1 ETTTQLLIAI
11 DVNRKKITETTPEF
25 EHLKEE
31 HEKMTRIYES
41 TKETMIETKRKK
53 QEILD
58 KISNTQRD
66 IRQKNKSRDITML
79 AVKECQ
85 QDTKQHM
92 QKAHD
97 DMLKLEEDI
106 YEKGCRLETLEDE
119 NERFQKTIDY
129 LNYQIELFNR
139 FSQQSNIDIKHL
151 DENNLGLLN
160 ILESGWNDDRKLEHR
175 AAEKDLQ
182 YIDDLTVLL
191 QHTEKR
197 KVKVGSIV
205 NRLIGEL
212 QHLKYYLEGMSNPS
226 TPIISNP
233 TPDHPSQTASSSRR
247 SRHRSISDER
257 VQSAI
262 TSPTTPL
269 GSIKTRRRPQ
279 SARRGDLSAPTPI
292 QLTDEVRQ
300 RVSIFVEDNFD
311 IKSIS
316 SKKSSKHNTTSR
328 STGQRSART
337 DFSSWKSVVTS
348 APSPVDENDQRKT
361 AMNPRV
367 AFA

>member
-1 ETTTQLLIAI
+1 
-11 DVNRKKITETTPEF
+11 
-25 EHLKEE
+25 
-31 HEKMTRIYES
+31 
-41 TKETMIETKRKK
+41 
-53 QEILD
+53 
-58 KISNTQRD
+58 
-66 IRQKNKSRDITML
+66 
-79 AVKECQ
+79 
-85 QDTKQHM
+85 
-92 QKAHD
+92 
-97 DMLKLEEDI
+97 
-106 YEKGCRLETLEDE
+106 
-119 NERFQKTIDY
+119 
-129 LNYQIELFNR
+129 
-139 FSQQSNIDIKHL
+139 
-151 DENNLGLLN
+151 